1 MKVIIDGSKIS
12 FAKIEVSLE
21 GKCLYAGEI
30 SRNCFETDVSVLSNQ
45 EMLLHFTFFD
55 GEGDDSE
62 IEKMTAFVF
71 YYGCAVILFYS
82 VPAFFKKSLIAVKLS
97 SLMQC
102 SMRQASS

>member
-12 FAKIEVSLE
+12 FAKIEISLE

-30 SRNCFETDVSVLSNQ
+30 SRNCFETDVSVLSDQ
-45 EMLLHFTFFD
+45 EMLLHVAFFD

-71 YYGCAVILFYS
+71 YET
-82 VPAFFKKSLIAVKLS
+82 VKVFL
-97 SLMQC
+97 
-102 SMRQASS
+102 